1 MTQYILRRLLVLPV
15 ILFGVS
21 ILVFLVLHLVPGNP
35 AQVIAGPDA
44 PPETVAAIERE
55 LGLDRP
61 LPEQYALYIGR
72 VLQGDLGRSLRSRRP
87 VLSDVMD
94 ALPNTLQLALVA
106 AIITPLI
113 AVPLGV
119 FSAARRGTIVDRS
132 SYG

>member
-1 MTQYILRRLLVLPV
+1 MTHYILRRLLLLPV
-15 ILFGVS
+15 VLFGVS
-21 ILVFLVLHLVPGNP
+21 VLVFLVLHLVPGNP

-72 VLQGDLGRSLRSRRP
+72 VVQGDLGRSLRSRRP

-94 ALPNTLQLALVA
+94 TLPNTLQLAVVA
-106 AIITPLI
+106 AVITPLVAI
-113 AVPLGV
+113 PLGV
-119 FSAARRGTIVDRS
+119 LAAAKRGTPLDS
-132 SYG
+132 GL